1 MSVAECRSEAVE
13 IFDHLLAPVTHC
25 ASPRYHFQNPL
36 HGLYNRAFFF
46 LWLYFRESLT
56 SSSMRFRSLTRA
68 LAKLSNA
75 GYHSASLM
83 HRARPRIQVW
93 DPLLN

>member
-46 LWLYFRESLT
+46 L
-56 SSSMRFRSLTRA
+56 
-68 LAKLSNA
+68 
-75 GYHSASLM
+75 
-83 HRARPRIQVW
+83 
-93 DPLLN
+93 